1 MSTHTVTLTIVA
13 KHRLGDLSDDQRTHV
28 EIDGDGGKE
37 HMVQAF
43 ATLLQAAGYGS
54 EVVSKVE
61 GLEL

>member
-1 MSTHTVTLTIVA
+1 MSTHTVALTIIA
-13 KHRLGDLSDDQRTHV
+13 SYPHGDKQRTHV

-54 EVVSKVE
+54 DVVSKVE
-61 GLEL
+61 CLDI